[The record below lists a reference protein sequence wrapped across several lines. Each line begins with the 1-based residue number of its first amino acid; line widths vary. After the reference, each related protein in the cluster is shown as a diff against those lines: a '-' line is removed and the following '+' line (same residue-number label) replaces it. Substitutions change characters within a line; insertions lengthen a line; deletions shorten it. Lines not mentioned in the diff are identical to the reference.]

1 MPTFEKTPNDYDR
14 ILNEDI
20 ATIEFKLS
28 SEISEI
34 NEDLTKKIKKYTDQK
49 DNLLDQIKAAES
61 STFSDRS
68 ASMLQISLVA
78 SVIVFLYIFIFTN
91 FSLCSSNDQLSQAAD
106 SIGMTIENGSDQF
119 FGIILPFQFGVP
131 GIAFLFVLLVGS
143 LLSYPMTKKKNSI
156 RQKEIDKLDAS
167 AEEIKLQASKKI
179 EELEEKA
186 KSEIAKIEQEKMKYR
201 SDFENERRVESVKY
215 ANSPVAKEVIDLI
228 STGFKNQID
237 ACDRRPHIKEI
248 IVPLSFKV
256 YATKIETPYGVYD
269 FELQRVSKLSGMKE
283 QTSLANAIAQSV
295 HTDIFTTYPV
305 DISGGE
311 VKPLEIGINYGP
323 DWVEAVMTYHADNA
337 NYIPERSF

>member
-1 MPTFEKTPNDYDR
+1 MMDWQGTPKDFD
-14 ILNEDI
+14 D
-20 ATIEFKLS
+20 AS
-28 SEISEI
+28 
-34 NEDLTKKIKKYTDQK
+34 DKKISSITAKLKKDTADLLQEANKKYEENK
-49 DNLLDQIKAAES
+49 EEAES
-61 STFSDRS
+61 LKKLILTESLGNYASQMLTTAFVVSLIVFFYILMFTSFSFCSSTEEIVDY
-68 ASMLQISLVA
+68 AA
-78 SVIVFLYIFIFTN
+78 SVGETLNPSGGDTMEFVVVR
-91 FSLCSSNDQLSQAAD
+91 
-106 SIGMTIENGSDQF
+106 
-119 FGIILPFQFGVP
+119 QFGLP
-131 GIAFLFVLLVGS
+131 GVAFVATFIVACLVIYGLIKS
-143 LLSYPMTKKKNSI
+143 KNSI